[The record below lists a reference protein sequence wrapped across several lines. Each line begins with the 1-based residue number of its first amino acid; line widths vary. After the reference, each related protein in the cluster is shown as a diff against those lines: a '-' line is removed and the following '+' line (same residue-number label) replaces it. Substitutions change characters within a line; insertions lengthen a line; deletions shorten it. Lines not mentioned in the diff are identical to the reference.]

1 VNKPSSDAEFFS
13 TLRIQTV
20 RAWDRMS
27 EPPPNFYGPY
37 WQRGTKWGPALTK
50 HGLSDVE
57 ATLGVTLPEEYARFL
72 LELHTTD
79 RPMLMRSHEG
89 SGSTRIVE
97 IPSFMN
103 WPLVLPTLTRRLEST
118 TNTLVDSIVDAGAW
132 SLSWGNQPSSADERR
147 ARVRGLID
155 AGPKLVPVFG
165 HRYLVASVETVVL
178 SIVGSDIIVFAD
190 GFRNYLR
197 NELSDLLKVPRSIP
211 RLVPRIPFWSDL
223 IAAL

>member
-1 VNKPSSDAEFFS
+1 VNKPSSDAEFLS

-20 RAWDRMS
+20 RAWERMG
-27 EPPPNFYGPY
+27 EPPPKFYGPY
-37 WQRGTKWGPALTK
+37 WQRGTNWGLGLTK
-50 HGLSDVE
+50 HGLSAVE
-57 ATLGVTLPEEYARFL
+57 AALGFTLPEEYARFL

-79 RPMLMRSHEG
+79 RPMQMRSHEG
-89 SGSTRIVE
+89 GSTRIVDV
-97 IPSFMN
+97 PSFTN
-103 WPLVLPTLTRRLEST
+103 WHLVLATLARRLEST

-155 AGPKLVPVFG
+155 ASPKLVPVFG
-165 HRYLVASVETVVL
+165 HRYLVASAEAVVL

-190 GFRNYLR
+190 GFRNYLN
-197 NELSDLLKVPRSIP
+197 NELSDLLKVPMSIP
-211 RLVPRIPFWSDL
+211 RLVPKIPFWSDL